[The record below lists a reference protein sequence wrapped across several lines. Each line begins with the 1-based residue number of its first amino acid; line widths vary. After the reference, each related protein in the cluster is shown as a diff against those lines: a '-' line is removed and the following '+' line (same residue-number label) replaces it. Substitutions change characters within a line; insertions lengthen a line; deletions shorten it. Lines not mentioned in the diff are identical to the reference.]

1 MKNSKVTFPLSR
13 KIAVMVIAI
22 AIILSTVLIAAFTEH
37 YRQEMIEDFERMAM
51 DVAAIAA
58 TQLNPD
64 KFQTY
69 LDTGVK
75 DEEFEKAFEQLSK
88 FRESARSPAAPARSR
103 RRSGIC
109 CRSRRF
115 WRSRR
120 RSREAAAARRV

>member
-75 DEEFEKAFEQLSK
+75 DEEHKNASEQPSK
-88 FRESARSPAAPARSR
+88 FRESADV
-103 RRSGIC
+103 
-109 CRSRRF
+109 
-115 WRSRR
+115 
-120 RSREAAAARRV
+120 EYL